1 MKASLCLIETSRFGL
16 DEEELLHLLPSKP
29 VSCDQSGEDLTEDFK
44 ERLPMAVVIDFSSG
58 FSSSVR
64 ISIHSASLVLA
75 YLQTFLH
82 LYKYIYIY

>member
-44 ERLPMAVVIDFSSG
+44 ERLPMAVVIDFASY
-58 FSSSVR
+58 FSSSIR
-64 ISIHSASLVLA
+64 ISIHSASLIWT
-75 YLQTFLH
+75 YLQTFFH
-82 LYKYIYIY
+82 IYVY